1 MQQFLTSDKFQDL
14 FKCKTRHTKEADVY
28 RPSSEVIKNLLAY
41 AAALRVFETKSVGN
55 LYLLMN

>member
-14 FKCKTRHTKEADVY
+14 FKCKTQHSEEAIVN
-28 RPSSEVIKNLLAY
+28 RPSPEVIKNLMAY
-41 AAALRVFETKSVGN
+41 AAALRVFKTKSGGN